1 MSTSKFLSHEGD
13 NRKVRVAIIGAGLAG
28 LAVANGLL
36 KDPAGRFD
44 VQIFERDTVA
54 FSSERGGYQ
63 LRISANGLNA
73 LKTVSSPEVWS
84 KIRNVWSED
93 RETAPTLVDP
103 VTFKALLRLDEH
115 KWYPLSRALP
125 RLGLR
130 RAFLE
135 PMLAQGRVHF
145 SHTFKSFELMSDEG
159 CGVWL
164 YFDGHDPQQADI
176 LIAADGSNSQINVQ
190 VGLSNKIKL
199 QNQFLVQSRG
209 HISQSVRNE
218 LPESLV
224 KDGPVLFFG
233 GKHAFGYVSIYKA
246 TEYVKAG
253 EEASYQMFW
262 SIIISRAHG
271 EELLAKAG
279 SDPQKMVPHLKEYVQ
294 NYLGYGEPL
303 VHIIQSATEFIRT
316 GPLTSSINP
325 GKDWRN
331 GIDKNARVILLGD
344 AVHPMPPSRGMGANQ
359 ALTDAGNLVDLF
371 HRATFEQ
378 GLPSDG
384 ELAALVRTF
393 DEEMFTRAFNVV
405 KSSEALTVLDSK
417 KVSGKMLLA
426 FVAMVMTTV
435 GWVCSCLQIVGL
447 KAEQK
452 LDFFS
457 QEK

>member
-1 MSTSKFLSHEGD
+1 MATSKFLSHEEN
-13 NRKVRVAIIGAGLAG
+13 NRKIRVAIIGAGLAG

-73 LKTVSSPEVWS
+73 IKRVSSPDVWS
-84 KIRNVWSED
+84 AIREVWSED

-145 SHTFKSFELMSDEG
+145 SYTFKRFELTSDEG
-159 CGVWL
+159 RGVRL
-164 YFDGHDPQQADI
+164 YFDGQDPQDADI
-176 LIAADGSNSQINVQ
+176 LIAADGSNSQVNRQ
-190 VGLSNKIKL
+190 VGINNKVKL
-199 QNQFLVQSRG
+199 QSQFLVQSRG
-209 HISQSVRNE
+209 HISQSVRDE

-224 KDGPVLFFG
+224 RDGPVLFFG
-233 GKHAFGYVSIYKA
+233 GKHAFGYVSIYKN
-246 TEYVKAG
+246 TEDLSTG
-253 EEASYQMFW
+253 QEASYQLFW

-279 SDPQKMVPHLKEYVQ
+279 SDPQKMVPHLIEYVR
-294 NYLGYGEPL
+294 NDLGYDEPL
-303 VHIIQSATEFIRT
+303 AHIMQSATEFIRT
-316 GPLTSSINP
+316 GPLTSSMKP
-325 GKDWRN
+325 DKDWRN
-331 GIDKNARVILLGD
+331 GIDKNSRVILLGD

-371 HRATFEQ
+371 HQMTFKQ
-378 GLPSDG
+378 GAPSDG

-393 DEEMFTRAFNVV
+393 DEEMLTRAFNVV
-405 KSSEALTVLDSK
+405 KSSEALTSLDSS
-417 KVSGKMLLA
+417 KVSGRIFIA
-426 FVAMVMTTV
+426 FVGMVMTAV
-435 GWVCSCLQIVGL
+435 GWVCSCLEIAGL
-447 KAEQK
+447 KAER
-452 LDFFS
+452 S
-457 QEK
+457 